1 MGKLLFK
8 RYSIYFKKIGAAG
21 NTYFTYVGGGW
32 SKAGF
37 NSFEEWNQFVKSEK
51 EKIDQPFIITIN

>member
-8 RYSIYFKKIGAAG
+8 RYSINFKKIEASG
-21 NTYFTYVGGGW
+21 NPYFTYVGGGW

-37 NSFEEWNQFVKSEK
+37 NSFEDWIQFVKSEK